1 MKKIISIASL
11 LLAAILS
18 AQTQAAANPAAP
30 QKAEQAPAANSATK
44 KNETQTPAANP
55 ADQKNEAQAPASPSV
70 QTKAQQSPAAP
81 QAQSKRDAFAAM
93 LYVSIQ
99 DPSMEWWFN
108 VPANAAPHIS
118 ELKKIFFNQE
128 FSLFPFANNAK
139 VKDGKFEMS
148 YTITMESPDGKS
160 TDLVRDAKFDGTKVS
175 DDIIVACPDVID
187 FKLDR
192 RFPEG
197 LYKFKMSATDKISGE
212 TSEYENHIR
221 LTEWSA
227 PATFADKK
235 LVAEYVRAY
244 SLQPSPD
251 ILYSIVF
258 SNDFDLEQKGAPNSL
273 NYTYLGFIKA
283 AFKKNMFLLSQIRD
297 TFKSMSDINRA
308 KFILILALLDAEAV
322 DETQLTEVEKQYQK
336 KIRTFKMPNPYG
348 KWDPFLGAAQID
360 MLWGEFFA
368 NGTYRPIRRILNIL
382 SHAKDA
388 AFADGLAE
396 KRQAPKTRE
405 EWDRY
410 MFGRLYKAALK
421 TVAINASKYP
431 LVEQYCA
438 WALQHGDIPKVSY
451 EVLSPLLEH
460 IREMKS
466 PGSTEGVKDE
476 LPKVKMPEINIDKI

>member
-18 AQTQAAANPAAP
+18 AQTQADANPAAP

-44 KNETQTPAANP
+44 KNETQAPAANP

-70 QTKAQQSPAAP
+70 QKKAQQSPAAP

-148 YTITMESPDGKS
+148 YTITMQSPDGKS

>member
-18 AQTQAAANPAAP
+18 TQTQAAANPAAP

-70 QTKAQQSPAAP
+70 QKKAQQSPAAP

-148 YTITMESPDGKS
+148 YTITMQSPDGKS

-466 PGSTEGVKDE
+466 PRSTEGVKDE

>member
-1 MKKIISIASL
+1 MKKVISIASF

-30 QKAEQAPAANSATK
+30 QKAEQAPAVNSATK
-44 KNETQTPAANP
+44 KNEAQT
-55 ADQKNEAQAPASPSV
+55 PASPSV
-70 QTKAQQSPAAP
+70 QKKAQQSPAAP

-438 WALQHGDIPKVSY
+438 WALQHGDIPNVSY

-460 IREMKS
+460 IRKMKS

>member
-44 KNETQTPAANP
+44 KNETQAPAANP

-70 QTKAQQSPAAP
+70 QKKAQQSPAAP

>member
-30 QKAEQAPAANSATK
+30 QKAEQAPAANSATQ

-70 QTKAQQSPAAP
+70 QKKAQQSPAAP

-148 YTITMESPDGKS
+148 YTITMQSPDGKS

>member
-70 QTKAQQSPAAP
+70 QKKAQQSPAAP

-148 YTITMESPDGKS
+148 YTITMQSPDGKS

-197 LYKFKMSATDKISGE
+197 LYKFKMSATDKIYGE

>member
-18 AQTQAAANPAAP
+18 AQTQADANPAAP

-70 QTKAQQSPAAP
+70 QKKAQQSPAAP

-148 YTITMESPDGKS
+148 YRITMQSPDGKS

>member
-18 AQTQAAANPAAP
+18 AQTQAAANPA
-30 QKAEQAPAANSATK
+30 
-44 KNETQTPAANP
+44 
-55 ADQKNEAQAPASPSV
+55 DQKNEAQAPASPSV
-70 QTKAQQSPAAP
+70 QKKAQQSPAAP

>member
-70 QTKAQQSPAAP
+70 QKKAQQSPAVP

-227 PATFADKK
+227 PATFANKK

>member
-30 QKAEQAPAANSATK
+30 QKAEQSPAANSATK

-55 ADQKNEAQAPASPSV
+55 EDQKNEAQAPASPSV
-70 QTKAQQSPAAP
+70 QKKAQQSPAAP

-148 YTITMESPDGKS
+148 YTITMQSPDGKS

>member
-30 QKAEQAPAANSATK
+30 QKAEQASAANSATK

-70 QTKAQQSPAAP
+70 QKKAQQSPAVP

-160 TDLVRDAKFDGTKVS
+160 TDLVRDAKFDGTKIS

>member
-70 QTKAQQSPAAP
+70 QKKAQQSPAAP

-466 PGSTEGVKDE
+466 PGSPEGVKDE

>member
-55 ADQKNEAQAPASPSV
+55 AAQKNEAQAPVSPSV
-70 QTKAQQSPAAP
+70 QKKAQQSPAAP

-148 YTITMESPDGKS
+148 YTITMQSPDGKS

>member
-18 AQTQAAANPAAP
+18 AQTQADANPAAP

-70 QTKAQQSPAAP
+70 QKKAQQSPAAP

-118 ELKKIFFNQE
+118 ELKKIFFNQD
-128 FSLFPFANNAK
+128 FSLFPFANHAQ

-148 YTITMESPDGKS
+148 YTITMQSPDGKS

>member
-55 ADQKNEAQAPASPSV
+55 AAQKNEAQAPASPSV
-70 QTKAQQSPAAP
+70 QKKAQQSPAAP

-148 YTITMESPDGKS
+148 YTITMQSPDGKS

-466 PGSTEGVKDE
+466 PGSTEGVKDK

>member
-1 MKKIISIASL
+1 
-11 LLAAILS
+11 
-18 AQTQAAANPAAP
+18 
-30 QKAEQAPAANSATK
+30 
-44 KNETQTPAANP
+44 
-55 ADQKNEAQAPASPSV
+55 
-70 QTKAQQSPAAP
+70 
-81 QAQSKRDAFAAM
+81 M

-148 YTITMESPDGKS
+148 YTITMQSPDGKS

>member
-70 QTKAQQSPAAP
+70 QKKAQQSPAAP

-322 DETQLTEVEKQYQK
+322 DGTQLTEVEKQYQK

>member
-70 QTKAQQSPAAP
+70 QKKAQQSPAAP

-148 YTITMESPDGKS
+148 YTITMQSPDGKS

-308 KFILILALLDAEAV
+308 KFILILALLDAETV

>member
-18 AQTQAAANPAAP
+18 AQTQAAANPA
-30 QKAEQAPAANSATK
+30 
-44 KNETQTPAANP
+44 
-55 ADQKNEAQAPASPSV
+55 DQKNEAQAPASPSV
-70 QTKAQQSPAAP
+70 QKKAQQSPAAP
-81 QAQSKRDAFAAM
+81 QVQSKRDAFAAM
-93 LYVSIQ
+93 LYASIQ

-148 YTITMESPDGKS
+148 YTITMQSPDGKS
-160 TDLVRDAKFDGTKVS
+160 TDLVRGAKFDGTKVS

>member
-30 QKAEQAPAANSATK
+30 QKAKQAPAANSATK

-70 QTKAQQSPAAP
+70 QKKAQQSPAAP

-148 YTITMESPDGKS
+148 YTITMQSPDGKS

-396 KRQAPKTRE
+396 KRQAPKIRE

>member
-18 AQTQAAANPAAP
+18 AQTHPAAP

-70 QTKAQQSPAAP
+70 QKKAQQSPAAP

-466 PGSTEGVKDE
+466 PESTEGVKDE

>member
-55 ADQKNEAQAPASPSV
+55 ADQKNEAQAPASPSA
-70 QTKAQQSPAAP
+70 QKKAQQSPAAP

-148 YTITMESPDGKS
+148 YTITMQSPDGKS

-308 KFILILALLDAEAV
+308 KFILILALLDAETV

>member
-30 QKAEQAPAANSATK
+30 QKAQQSPAANSATK

-70 QTKAQQSPAAP
+70 QKKAQQSPAAP

>member
-70 QTKAQQSPAAP
+70 QKKAQQSPAAP

-160 TDLVRDAKFDGTKVS
+160 TDLVRDAKFDGTKIS

>member
-44 KNETQTPAANP
+44 KNETQTPAANQ

-70 QTKAQQSPAAP
+70 QKKAQQSPAAP

-244 SLQPSPD
+244 PLQPSPD

>member
-55 ADQKNEAQAPASPSV
+55 AAQKNEAQAPASPSV
-70 QTKAQQSPAAP
+70 QKKAQQSPAAP

-148 YTITMESPDGKS
+148 YTITMQSPDGKS

-258 SNDFDLEQKGAPNSL
+258 SNDFDLEQNGAPNSL

>member
-30 QKAEQAPAANSATK
+30 QKAKQAPAANSATK

-70 QTKAQQSPAAP
+70 QKKAQQSPAAP

-148 YTITMESPDGKS
+148 YTITMQSPDGKS

>member
-70 QTKAQQSPAAP
+70 QKKAQQSPAAP

-160 TDLVRDAKFDGTKVS
+160 TDLVRDAKFDETKVS

-273 NYTYLGFIKA
+273 NYTYLGFMKA

>member
-18 AQTQAAANPAAP
+18 AQTQAAANSATKKNET
-30 QKAEQAPAANSATK
+30 QTPAANSATK

-70 QTKAQQSPAAP
+70 QKKAQQSPAAP

>member
-30 QKAEQAPAANSATK
+30 QKAKQAPAANSATK

-55 ADQKNEAQAPASPSV
+55 ADQKNEAQAPASPSA
-70 QTKAQQSPAAP
+70 QKKAQQSPAAP

-148 YTITMESPDGKS
+148 YTITMQSPDGKS

>member
-70 QTKAQQSPAAP
+70 QKKAQQSPAVP

>member
-30 QKAEQAPAANSATK
+30 QKAEQTPAANPATK

-70 QTKAQQSPAAP
+70 QKKAQQSPAAP

>member
-18 AQTQAAANPAAP
+18 AQTQADANPAAP

-44 KNETQTPAANP
+44 KNETQAPAANP

-70 QTKAQQSPAAP
+70 QKKAQQSPAAP
-81 QAQSKRDAFAAM
+81 QVQSKRDAFAAM

-148 YTITMESPDGKS
+148 YTITMQSPDGKS

>member
-70 QTKAQQSPAAP
+70 QKKAQQSPAAP

-118 ELKKIFFNQE
+118 VLKKIFFNQE

-251 ILYSIVF
+251 ILYSILF

>member
-55 ADQKNEAQAPASPSV
+55 ADQKNEAQAPTSPSV
-70 QTKAQQSPAAP
+70 QKKAQQSPAAP

-244 SLQPSPD
+244 SLHPSPD

-466 PGSTEGVKDE
+466 PGSPEGVKDE

>member
-18 AQTQAAANPAAP
+18 AQTQAAANP
-30 QKAEQAPAANSATK
+30 ATK

-70 QTKAQQSPAAP
+70 QKKAQQSPAAP
-81 QAQSKRDAFAAM
+81 QVQSKRDAFAAM

-148 YTITMESPDGKS
+148 YTITMQSPDGKS

>member
-44 KNETQTPAANP
+44 KNETQTPAANQ

-70 QTKAQQSPAAP
+70 QKKAQQSPAAP

-192 RFPEG
+192 HFPEG

>member
-70 QTKAQQSPAAP
+70 QKKAQQSPAAP

-148 YTITMESPDGKS
+148 YTITMQSPDGKS
-160 TDLVRDAKFDGTKVS
+160 TDLVKDAKFDGTKVS

>member
-70 QTKAQQSPAAP
+70 QKKAQQSPAAP

-388 AFADGLAE
+388 AFADALAE